1 MRVFDFLNDLDIVK
15 LDVKV
20 LVDALER
27 PADLDVVL
35 ELHRDLVVYERLE
48 ETMTLRK
55 ELHVSHLI

>member
-15 LDVKV
+15 LDVEV

-48 ETMTLRK
+48 ETMTLRTQGTTC
-55 ELHVSHLI
+55 